1 MLFRLRSG
9 YRRALLVRVFPVTRA
24 LAIALFLTASAAIEA
39 KACEYA
45 PPPATA
51 QEARDRAVA
60 SYETVEFA
68 YEGMVLGP
76 HDFDRGGRFLV
87 LRSHKGPAKPLQVLT
102 LPSGNSCYRGLS
114 LFGVWAGNTGDAG
127 IDGFV
132 PQDRLTLWRREK
144 LIGGSVLP
152 AIAGGVLAGLLLLAG
167 LIRRRLQRRS
177 RG

>member
-1 MLFRLRSG
+1 MF
-9 YRRALLVRVFPVTRA
+9 RA
-24 LAIALFLTASAAIEA
+24 LAISLFLAASAAIEA
-39 KACEYA
+39 QACEYA
-45 PPPATA
+45 ASPSTV
-51 QEARDRAVA
+51 QETRDRAIA

-68 YEGMVLGP
+68 YEGMLLGS

-87 LRSHKGPAKPLQVLT
+87 LASYKGPAKPLQVLA

-114 LFGVWAGNTGDAG
+114 LFGVWAGDAHDAG

-132 PQDRLTLWRREK
+132 QQDTLGIWRREK

-152 AIAGGVLAGLLLLAG
+152 AAAGGVLAGLLILTA
-167 LIRRRLQRRS
+167 LIRWRLQRRR